1 MMQCVEN
8 LLFGKKKKE
17 TDKKQTS
24 SLKQGSIVWWVRVV
38 IVFCLVSMAWC
49 FFRAGS
55 VTQAVWILAHSLQGI
70 TQPFAY
76 IKTGLTAF
84 DKSLLLQLLLP
95 VALLGCYD
103 YVALSSDPIT
113 SIGRM
118 KKPIRYA
125 IYYTFVFAL
134 LLLASFN
141 SQEFVYFQF

>member
-1 MMQCVEN
+1 MTE
-8 LLFGKKKKE
+8 
-17 TDKKQTS
+17 
-24 SLKQGSIVWWVRVV
+24 V
-38 IVFCLVSMAWC
+38 I
-49 FFRAGS
+49 
-55 VTQAVWILAHSLQGI
+55 WILVHDLQGI
-70 TQPFAY
+70 THPFAY
-76 IKTGLTAF
+76 IKTGLAAF
-84 DKSLLLQLLLP
+84 DKSLLLQLLFP

-113 SIGRM
+113 TIGRI